1 MVASIR
7 RSLVLLGALGL
18 IPGAAFANEVTKW
31 NRVALEMTAAAQ
43 NDPLT
48 ASRILAIVQAA
59 VHDAVNAVAPRYET
73 YLPARKTDRRAS
85 PEAAVA
91 SAAHTALAALLPAS
105 RAKLDVA
112 LTESLNA
119 ASNDSARSEGLA
131 LGRDVA
137 MAILAHRQDDGAA
150 RPGFYDAG
158 TKPSEYRPTPPDFT
172 PAFMPQWG
180 KVQPFVLASPG
191 QFRPV
196 PPPAIGSEAYARDLE
211 EVRAIGSETSVT
223 RTPEQSQIA
232 KYWYESSVQ
241 GWNRI
246 AREIAIDRKLD
257 AWDAARFYALVN
269 VAMADGFIA
278 GFDAKYQYNFWRPI
292 TAIRVLEPGDGH
304 PADEPGWSSFLV
316 TPPVPDYP
324 STHMVLGAAA
334 AAVMREFLRT
344 DFVSFTMTSG
354 APYGGITRRFWSL
367 SAAARENGASRVFAG
382 IHFLTAVTAGYELGD
397 RVGVWVF
404 EHAFAPLPSTAV
416 EPTLA
421 TGEARLR

>member
-7 RSLVLLGALGL
+7 RSLVLLGTLAL
-18 IPGAAFANEVTKW
+18 IPGVAFANEVTKW
-31 NRVALEMTAAAQ
+31 NRVALETSAAAQ
-43 NDPLT
+43 SDPLT
-48 ASRILAIVQAA
+48 ESRILAIVQAA
-59 VHDAVNAVAPRYET
+59 VHDAVNAVTPRYKT
-73 YLPARKTDRRAS
+73 YLPARTTDRGAS
-85 PEAAVA
+85 PDAAVA
-91 SAAHTALAALLPAS
+91 SAAHATLAALLPAS
-105 RAKLDVA
+105 RAQLDVA
-112 LTESLNA
+112 LADSLNA
-119 ASNDSARSEGLA
+119 LADDSARSRGVA

-137 MAILAHRQDDGAA
+137 MAVLAHRQDDGAA
-150 RPGFYDAG
+150 RQGVYDAG
-158 TKPSEYRPTPPDFT
+158 TKPGEYRPTPPDFT

-180 KVQPFVLASPG
+180 KIRPFVLACPS

-196 PPPAIGSEAYARDLE
+196 PPPTIGSEAYARDLE
-211 EVRAIGSETSVT
+211 EVRAIGGETSMT

-246 AREIAIDRKLD
+246 AREIAIDRQLD
-257 AWDAARFYALVN
+257 AWDAARLYALVN

-278 GFDAKYQYNFWRPI
+278 GFDAKYHYNFWRPI

-324 STHMVLGAAA
+324 STHTVLGAAA
-334 AAVMREFLRT
+334 AAVMRELLGT

-367 SAAARENGASRVFAG
+367 SEAARENGASRVFAG
-382 IHFLTAVTAGYELGD
+382 IHFSTAVTAGYELGD

-404 EHAFAPLPSTAV
+404 EHAFAPLPSTPV